1 MSIDQLKQYFEAEAD
16 EVNRIYF
23 EALLKQFQRQSEAQS
38 EISIFHPKN
47 NPNSKVFPYAIL
59 AEKELMPV
67 KQCADLSEEKE
78 LSSELVLIK
87 MHAGIGSSVERAEH
101 LEKHTGRKKLGAK
114 GTDLFV
120 KGKSLAELQI
130 EQVKILNQNPKLKK
144 VTLQNLVNRQTK
156 EVVEKLNLGLDFIR
170 PSIIQYKMP
179 TIDETGKTS
188 FERLAPGGHGFLG
201 FQILM
206 KLFQEPI
213 IEPEIIA
220 IGNGE
225 DLNSTPDLK
234 MLSWMEETKTPI
246 CMITTNKT
254 AMDKKGGQLAVVKDA
269 TPYLTIIEKAQAE
282 RAGQLDY
289 FAEIGLRDEDD
300 FSLFNTNIVLLNTK
314 VLSDLISRLDCSL
327 EEFGMIIAPDLIKNE
342 KIQDG
347 KKFIQLEGAI
357 ASVMLNLDKYFREKL
372 NQPLIRLLNLDSKER
387 ESFFI
392 PIKKMEDFEYILERY
407 TYSKVTGRFEL

>member
-1 MSIDQLKQYFEAEAD
+1 MSFDQLKQYFETEAD
-16 EVNRIYF
+16 EINRIYF
-23 EALLKQFQRQSEAQS
+23 EALLKQFQNQAQDLPD
-38 EISIFHPKN
+38 ISIFHPEK

-67 KQCADLSEEKE
+67 KQYADLTEEKE
-78 LSSELVLIK
+78 LSSELVLVK

-101 LEKHTGRKKLGAK
+101 LENHTGRTKLGAK

-120 KGKSLAELQI
+120 GGKSLAELQI
-130 EQVKILNQNPKLKK
+130 EQVKILNENPKLKK

-156 EVVEKLNLGLDFIR
+156 EVVEKLNSGLDFIR

-179 TIDETGKTS
+179 TIDKSGNPS

-206 KLFQEPI
+206 KLFKEPI
-213 IEPEIIA
+213 AEPEIIA
-220 IGNGE
+220 VGNGE

-234 MLSWMEETKTPI
+234 ILSWMEETKTPI

-254 AMDKKGGQLAVVKDA
+254 IMDKKGGQLAVVKEA

-289 FAEIGLRDEDD
+289 FAELGLRVEDD
-300 FSLFNTNIVLLNTK
+300 YSLFNTNIVLLNTK
-314 VLSDLISRLDCSL
+314 VLSDLISSLDCSL

-342 KIQDG
+342 KVQDG

-372 NQPLIRLLNLDSKER
+372 NKPLIRLLNLDSKER

-392 PIKKMEDFEYILERY
+392 PIKKMEDFENILERY
-407 TYSKVTGRFEL
+407 TYSEVTGRFEL